1 MSYQA
6 VEDENS
12 LSFLKYLLKIV
23 IMDKG
28 MSLLL
33 NLLKKVNME
42 NKRRNIDHRLNPPSS
57 YLAIY
62 FSIML

>member
-12 LSFLKYLLKIV
+12 LSFLKKLLKILIV
-23 IMDKG
+23 KK

-42 NKRRNIDHRLNPPSS
+42 NERRNIDHRPNPPSS
-57 YLAIY
+57 YLAIS